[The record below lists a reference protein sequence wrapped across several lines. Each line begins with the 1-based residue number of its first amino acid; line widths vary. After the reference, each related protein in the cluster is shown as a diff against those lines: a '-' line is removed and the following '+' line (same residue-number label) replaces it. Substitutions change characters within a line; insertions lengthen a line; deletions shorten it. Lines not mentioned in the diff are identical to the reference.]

1 VVDPVNLNLEHESLL
16 DDAPDESPADWSEAD
31 RAGLESS
38 LLDAVEITTERL
50 TGRQTFIG
58 ANIYVPCSAEQVWQ
72 VLTDYDRL
80 ADFIPNLEQS
90 RCIDTSKPNQ
100 VRLEQMGSE
109 CFFNL
114 KFCARVVLDMVEH
127 FPNRIDF
134 SMVEGD
140 FKSFVGFW
148 AIAPL
153 DQSSQPGVQLSYGVT
168 VIPTRL
174 MPIRLIERHLRKN
187 LVLNLAAIR
196 QRAVDLAAA

>member
-1 VVDPVNLNLEHESLL
+1 MVDPVELGTESLL
-16 DDAPDESPADWSEAD
+16 TDGALDESPADWSEED
-31 RAGLESS
+31 RAGLDASV
-38 LLDAVEITTERL
+38 LDAVDVTTERL
-50 TGRQTFIG
+50 SGRQTYIG

-72 VLTDYDRL
+72 VLTDYDHL

-90 RCIDTSKPNQ
+90 RCIDASKPNQ

-114 KFCARVVLDMVEH
+114 KFCARVVLDMVEQ
-127 FPNRIDF
+127 FPHRIEF

-153 DQSSQPGVQLSYGVT
+153 EQASKPGVQLSYGVT
-168 VIPTRL
+168 VVPTRL

-196 QRAVDLAAA
+196 QRAVDLATST